1 MIEKNILV
9 FGGSGQI
16 GRHLIRR
23 LTKNNHLVTVVTRN
37 QHKKGAILKTQGNPG
52 YVEIVESNIFDEE
65 KLSKLMTKKDI
76 CINLVGILYEDKKN
90 TFKNIHVHFPSLI
103 SKLCEKHKLKQ
114 FIHLS
119 ALGIEKA
126 KDSNYAKSKLEGEKQ
141 ISESFKK
148 MNTTKMELIQIHNLV
163 DWKTQIKTLR
173 QMKES
178 GEISYIG
185 ITHYKSSAFKEMEDI
200 IKKEPIDFAQFNYSI
215 GERDAEERLL
225 PICQEFGVAT
235 IINRPF
241 MRGKLFRSFKNQTL
255 PDWCK
260 DYDINS
266 WGQFFLKYIIAN
278 PAVTNIIPA
287 TSKSKN
293 MLDNSIAGMGRVTDL
308 KIQKRIYF
316 YIWR

>member
-1 MIEKNILV
+1 MKDTKRNFLKLMSSSVLLSGLKFGSVLAQNQMLRRTIPSSGESLPIIGLGTSRVFDVDPENRQQLKIRKEIIEVLLNN
-9 FGGSGQI
+9 GGSLVDTSPMYGQSED
-16 GRHLIRR
+16 LI
-23 LTKNNHLVTVVTRN
+23 
-37 QHKKGAILKTQGNPG
+37 GAILNDYPRRNELFLATKVWTKGKTEG
-52 YVEIVESNIFDEE
+52 
-65 KLSKLMTKKDI
+65 
-76 CINLVGILYEDKKN
+76 
-90 TFKNIHVHFPSLI
+90 
-103 SKLCEKHKLKQ
+103 KQ
-114 FIHLS
+114 
-119 ALGIEKA
+119 
-126 KDSNYAKSKLEGEKQ
+126 Q

-225 PICQEFGVAT
+225 PICQEYGVAT

-255 PDWCK
+255 PNWCK
-260 DYDINS
+260 DYDIRS

-308 KIQKRIYF
+308 KIQKRMLEML
-316 YIWR
+316 

>member
-1 MIEKNILV
+1 MSTSVLLSGLKFGSVLAQNQMLRRTIPSSGESLPIIGLGTSRVFDVDPENRQQLKIRKEIIEVLLNN
-9 FGGSGQI
+9 GGSLVDTSPMYGQSED
-16 GRHLIRR
+16 LI
-23 LTKNNHLVTVVTRN
+23 
-37 QHKKGAILKTQGNPG
+37 GAILNDYPRRNELFLATKVWTKGKT
-52 YVEIVESNIFDEE
+52 
-65 KLSKLMTKKDI
+65 
-76 CINLVGILYEDKKN
+76 
-90 TFKNIHVHFPSLI
+90 
-103 SKLCEKHKLKQ
+103 
-114 FIHLS
+114 
-119 ALGIEKA
+119 
-126 KDSNYAKSKLEGEKQ
+126 EGEQQ

-225 PICQEFGVAT
+225 PICQEYGVAT

-255 PDWCK
+255 PNWCK
-260 DYDINS
+260 DYDISS

-293 MLDNSIAGMGRVTDL
+293 MLDNSFAGMGRVADL
-308 KIQKRIYF
+308 TIQKRMLEML
-316 YIWR
+316 

>member
-1 MIEKNILV
+1 MSTSFLLSGLKFGSVLAQNQMLRRTIPSSGESLPIIGLGTSRVFDVDPEDREELKIRKEIIEVLLNN
-9 FGGSGQI
+9 GGSLVDTSPMYGQSEDLLGQI
-16 GRHLIRR
+16 LDDYPRR
-23 LTKNNHLVTVVTRN
+23 NELFLATKVWI
-37 QHKKGAILKTQGNPG
+37 KGKP
-52 YVEIVESNIFDEE
+52 
-65 KLSKLMTKKDI
+65 
-76 CINLVGILYEDKKN
+76 
-90 TFKNIHVHFPSLI
+90 
-103 SKLCEKHKLKQ
+103 
-114 FIHLS
+114 
-119 ALGIEKA
+119 
-126 KDSNYAKSKLEGEKQ
+126 EGAQQ

-148 MNTTKMELIQIHNLV
+148 MNTNKMELIQIHNLV

-225 PICQEFGVAT
+225 PICQEYGVAT

-293 MLDNSIAGMGRVTDL
+293 MLDNSIAGMGRVTGL
-308 KIQKRIYF
+308 KIQKRMLEML
-316 YIWR
+316 

>member
-1 MIEKNILV
+1 MSASVLLSGLNFGYVLAQNQMLRRTIPSSGKSIPIIGLGTSRVFDVDPKDEEELKIRKEIIEVLLNN
-9 FGGSGQI
+9 GGSLVDTSPMYGQSEDLIGQI
-16 GRHLIRR
+16 LDDYPRRNELFLATKVWIKGKPEGQQQIR
-23 LTKNNHLVTVVTRN
+23 
-37 QHKKGAILKTQGNPG
+37 
-52 YVEIVESNIFDEE
+52 
-65 KLSKLMTKKDI
+65 
-76 CINLVGILYEDKKN
+76 
-90 TFKNIHVHFPSLI
+90 
-103 SKLCEKHKLKQ
+103 
-114 FIHLS
+114 
-119 ALGIEKA
+119 
-126 KDSNYAKSKLEGEKQ
+126 
-141 ISESFKK
+141 ESFKK
-148 MNTTKMELIQIHNLV
+148 MNTTKVELIQIHNLV

-225 PICQEFGVAT
+225 PICQEYGVAT

-241 MRGKLFRSFKNQTL
+241 MRGKLFRSFKSETL
-255 PDWCK
+255 PNWCK

-293 MLDNSIAGMGRVTDL
+293 MLDNSFAGMGKEVDL
-308 KIQKRIYF
+308 KIQKRMLEML
-316 YIWR
+316 

>member
-1 MIEKNILV
+1 MSTSFLLSGLKFGSVLAQNQMLRRTIPSSGESLPIIGLGTSRVFDVDPEDREELKIRKEIIEVLLNN
-9 FGGSGQI
+9 GGSLVDTSPMYGQSED
-16 GRHLIRR
+16 L
-23 LTKNNHLVTVVTRN
+23 L
-37 QHKKGAILKTQGNPG
+37 GAILDDYPRRN
-52 YVEIVESNIFDEE
+52 ELF
-65 KLSKLMTKKDI
+65 LATKVWIK
-76 CINLVGILYEDKKN
+76 GK
-90 TFKNIHVHFPSLI
+90 P
-103 SKLCEKHKLKQ
+103 
-114 FIHLS
+114 
-119 ALGIEKA
+119 
-126 KDSNYAKSKLEGEKQ
+126 EGEQQ
-141 ISESFKK
+141 ISESFTK
-148 MNTTKMELIQIHNLV
+148 MNTAKMELIQIHNLV

-308 KIQKRIYF
+308 KIQKRMLEML
-316 YIWR
+316 

>member
-1 MIEKNILV
+1 MSTSFLLSGLKFGSVLAQNQMLRRTIPSSGESLPIIGLGTSRVFDVDPEDREELKIRKQIIEVLLNN
-9 FGGSGQI
+9 GGSLVDTSPMYGQSEDLLGQI
-16 GRHLIRR
+16 LDDYPRR
-23 LTKNNHLVTVVTRN
+23 NELFLATKVWI
-37 QHKKGAILKTQGNPG
+37 KGKP
-52 YVEIVESNIFDEE
+52 
-65 KLSKLMTKKDI
+65 
-76 CINLVGILYEDKKN
+76 
-90 TFKNIHVHFPSLI
+90 
-103 SKLCEKHKLKQ
+103 
-114 FIHLS
+114 
-119 ALGIEKA
+119 
-126 KDSNYAKSKLEGEKQ
+126 EGAQQ

-225 PICQEFGVAT
+225 PICQEYGVAT

-241 MRGKLFRSFKNQTL
+241 MRGKLFRSFNNQTL

-308 KIQKRIYF
+308 KIQKRMLEML
-316 YIWR
+316 

>member
-1 MIEKNILV
+1 MSTSFLLSGLKFGSVLAQNQMLRRTIPSSGESLPIIGLGTSRVFDVDPEDREELKIRKQIIEVLLNN
-9 FGGSGQI
+9 GGSLVDTSPMYGQSEDLLGQI
-16 GRHLIRR
+16 LDDYPRR
-23 LTKNNHLVTVVTRN
+23 NELFLATKVWI
-37 QHKKGAILKTQGNPG
+37 KGKP
-52 YVEIVESNIFDEE
+52 
-65 KLSKLMTKKDI
+65 
-76 CINLVGILYEDKKN
+76 
-90 TFKNIHVHFPSLI
+90 
-103 SKLCEKHKLKQ
+103 
-114 FIHLS
+114 
-119 ALGIEKA
+119 
-126 KDSNYAKSKLEGEKQ
+126 EGAQQ

-148 MNTTKMELIQIHNLV
+148 MNTNKMELIQIHNLV

-173 QMKES
+173 KMKES

-225 PICQEFGVAT
+225 PICQEYGVAT

-260 DYDINS
+260 DYGINS

-293 MLDNSIAGMGRVTDL
+293 MLDNSFAGIGKVADL
-308 KIQKRIYF
+308 DIQKRMLKIF
-316 YIWR
+316 

>member
-1 MIEKNILV
+1 MSTSVLLSGLKFGSALAQNQMLRRAIPSSGESLPIIGLGTSRVFDVDPENREELKIRKEIIEVLLNNGGNLV
-9 FGGSGQI
+9 DTSPMYGQSED
-16 GRHLIRR
+16 LI
-23 LTKNNHLVTVVTRN
+23 
-37 QHKKGAILKTQGNPG
+37 GAILNDYPRRNELFLATKVWTKGKT
-52 YVEIVESNIFDEE
+52 
-65 KLSKLMTKKDI
+65 
-76 CINLVGILYEDKKN
+76 
-90 TFKNIHVHFPSLI
+90 
-103 SKLCEKHKLKQ
+103 
-114 FIHLS
+114 
-119 ALGIEKA
+119 
-126 KDSNYAKSKLEGEKQ
+126 EGEQQ

-148 MNTTKMELIQIHNLV
+148 MNTTKIELIQIHNLV

-225 PICQEFGVAT
+225 PICQDYGVAT

-255 PDWCK
+255 PNWCK
-260 DYDINS
+260 DYDISS

-293 MLDNSIAGMGRVTDL
+293 MLDNSIAGIGRVADL
-308 KIQKRIYF
+308 KIQKRMLEML
-316 YIWR
+316 

>member
-1 MIEKNILV
+1 MSTSVLLSGLKFGSALAQNQMLRRAIPSSGESLPIIGLGTSRVFDVDPENRQELKIRKEIIEVLLNN
-9 FGGSGQI
+9 GGSLVDTSPMYGQSED
-16 GRHLIRR
+16 LI
-23 LTKNNHLVTVVTRN
+23 
-37 QHKKGAILKTQGNPG
+37 GAILNDYPRRNELFLATKVWTKGKT
-52 YVEIVESNIFDEE
+52 
-65 KLSKLMTKKDI
+65 
-76 CINLVGILYEDKKN
+76 
-90 TFKNIHVHFPSLI
+90 
-103 SKLCEKHKLKQ
+103 
-114 FIHLS
+114 
-119 ALGIEKA
+119 
-126 KDSNYAKSKLEGEKQ
+126 EGEQQ

-148 MNTTKMELIQIHNLV
+148 MNTTKIELIQIHNLV

-225 PICQEFGVAT
+225 PICQDYGVAT

-255 PDWCK
+255 PNWCK
-260 DYDINS
+260 DYDISS

-293 MLDNSIAGMGRVTDL
+293 MLDNSFAGMGRVADL
-308 KIQKRIYF
+308 NIQKRMLEML
-316 YIWR
+316 

>member
-1 MIEKNILV
+1 MSTSVLLSGLKFGSVLAQNQMLRRTIPSSGESLPIIGLGTSRVFDVDPEDREELRIREEIIEVLLNN
-9 FGGSGQI
+9 GGSLVDTSPMYGQSENLI
-16 GRHLIRR
+16 GVILDDYPRR
-23 LTKNNHLVTVVTRN
+23 NELFLATKVWT
-37 QHKKGAILKTQGNPG
+37 KG
-52 YVEIVESNIFDEE
+52 
-65 KLSKLMTKKDI
+65 
-76 CINLVGILYEDKKN
+76 
-90 TFKNIHVHFPSLI
+90 
-103 SKLCEKHKLKQ
+103 
-114 FIHLS
+114 
-119 ALGIEKA
+119 KA
-126 KDSNYAKSKLEGEKQ
+126 EGEQQ

-148 MNTTKMELIQIHNLV
+148 MNTSKMELIQIHNLV

-225 PICQEFGVAT
+225 PICQEYGVAT

-241 MRGKLFRSFKNQTL
+241 MRGKLFRLFKNQTL
-255 PDWCK
+255 PNWCK

-293 MLDNSIAGMGRVTDL
+293 MLDNSFAGMGKVADL
-308 KIQKRIYF
+308 NIQKRMLEML
-316 YIWR
+316 

>member
-1 MIEKNILV
+1 MSTSVLLSGLKFGSALAQNQMLRRAIPSSGESLPIIGLGTSRVFDVDPENRQELKIRKEIIEVLLNN
-9 FGGSGQI
+9 GGSLVDTSPMYGQSED
-16 GRHLIRR
+16 LI
-23 LTKNNHLVTVVTRN
+23 
-37 QHKKGAILKTQGNPG
+37 GAILNDYPRRNELFLATKVWTKGKT
-52 YVEIVESNIFDEE
+52 
-65 KLSKLMTKKDI
+65 
-76 CINLVGILYEDKKN
+76 
-90 TFKNIHVHFPSLI
+90 
-103 SKLCEKHKLKQ
+103 
-114 FIHLS
+114 
-119 ALGIEKA
+119 
-126 KDSNYAKSKLEGEKQ
+126 EGEQQ

-148 MNTTKMELIQIHNLV
+148 MNTTKIELIQIHNLV

-225 PICQEFGVAT
+225 PICQDYGVAT

-255 PDWCK
+255 PNWCK
-260 DYDINS
+260 DYDISS

-293 MLDNSIAGMGRVTDL
+293 MLDNSIAGIGRVADL
-308 KIQKRIYF
+308 KIQKRMLEML
-316 YIWR
+316 

>member
-1 MIEKNILV
+1 MSTSFLLSGLKFGSVLAQNQMLRRTIPSSGESLPIIGLGTSRVFDVDPEDREELKIRKEIIEVLLNN
-9 FGGSGQI
+9 GGSLVDTSPMYGQSEDLLGQI
-16 GRHLIRR
+16 LDDYPRR
-23 LTKNNHLVTVVTRN
+23 NELFLATKVWI
-37 QHKKGAILKTQGNPG
+37 KG
-52 YVEIVESNIFDEE
+52 
-65 KLSKLMTKKDI
+65 
-76 CINLVGILYEDKKN
+76 
-90 TFKNIHVHFPSLI
+90 
-103 SKLCEKHKLKQ
+103 KQ
-114 FIHLS
+114 
-119 ALGIEKA
+119 
-126 KDSNYAKSKLEGEKQ
+126 EGEQQ

-148 MNTTKMELIQIHNLV
+148 MNTNKMELIQIHNLV

-308 KIQKRIYF
+308 KIQKRMLEML
-316 YIWR
+316 

>member
-1 MIEKNILV
+1 MSTSFLLSGLKFGSVLAQNQMLRRTIPSSGESLPIIGLGTSRVFDVDPEDREELKIRKEIIEVLLNN
-9 FGGSGQI
+9 GGSLVDTSPMYGQSEDLLGQI
-16 GRHLIRR
+16 LDDYPRR
-23 LTKNNHLVTVVTRN
+23 NELFLATKVWI
-37 QHKKGAILKTQGNPG
+37 KGKP
-52 YVEIVESNIFDEE
+52 
-65 KLSKLMTKKDI
+65 
-76 CINLVGILYEDKKN
+76 
-90 TFKNIHVHFPSLI
+90 
-103 SKLCEKHKLKQ
+103 
-114 FIHLS
+114 
-119 ALGIEKA
+119 
-126 KDSNYAKSKLEGEKQ
+126 EGEQQ
-141 ISESFKK
+141 ISESFTK
-148 MNTTKMELIQIHNLV
+148 MNTAKMELIQIHNLV

-308 KIQKRIYF
+308 KIQKRMLEIL
-316 YIWR
+316 

>member
-1 MIEKNILV
+1 MSTSFLLSGLKFGSVLAQNQMLRRTIPSSGESLPIIGLGTSRVFDVDPEDREELKIRKEIIEVLLNN
-9 FGGSGQI
+9 GGSLVDTSPMYGQSEDLLGQI
-16 GRHLIRR
+16 LDDYPRR
-23 LTKNNHLVTVVTRN
+23 NELFLATKVWI
-37 QHKKGAILKTQGNPG
+37 KGKP
-52 YVEIVESNIFDEE
+52 
-65 KLSKLMTKKDI
+65 
-76 CINLVGILYEDKKN
+76 
-90 TFKNIHVHFPSLI
+90 
-103 SKLCEKHKLKQ
+103 
-114 FIHLS
+114 
-119 ALGIEKA
+119 
-126 KDSNYAKSKLEGEKQ
+126 EGEQQ

-308 KIQKRIYF
+308 KIQKRMLEML
-316 YIWR
+316 

>member
-1 MIEKNILV
+1 MSTSFLLSGLKFGSVLAQNQMLRRTIPSSGESLPIIGLGTSRVFDVDPEDREELKIRKEIIEVLLNN
-9 FGGSGQI
+9 GGSLVDTSPMYGQSEDLLGQI
-16 GRHLIRR
+16 LDDYPRR
-23 LTKNNHLVTVVTRN
+23 NELFLATKVWI
-37 QHKKGAILKTQGNPG
+37 KG
-52 YVEIVESNIFDEE
+52 
-65 KLSKLMTKKDI
+65 
-76 CINLVGILYEDKKN
+76 
-90 TFKNIHVHFPSLI
+90 
-103 SKLCEKHKLKQ
+103 KQ
-114 FIHLS
+114 
-119 ALGIEKA
+119 
-126 KDSNYAKSKLEGEKQ
+126 EGEQQ

-148 MNTTKMELIQIHNLV
+148 MNTAKMELIQIHNLV
-163 DWKTQIKTLR
+163 DWKTQIKTLI

-308 KIQKRIYF
+308 KIQKRMLEML
-316 YIWR
+316 

>member
-1 MIEKNILV
+1 MSTSFLLSGLKFGSVLAQNQMLRRTIPSSGESLPIIGLGTSRVFDVDPEDREELKIRKQIIEVLLNN
-9 FGGSGQI
+9 GGSLVDTSPMYGQSEDLLGQI
-16 GRHLIRR
+16 LDDYPRR
-23 LTKNNHLVTVVTRN
+23 NELFLATKVWI
-37 QHKKGAILKTQGNPG
+37 KG
-52 YVEIVESNIFDEE
+52 
-65 KLSKLMTKKDI
+65 
-76 CINLVGILYEDKKN
+76 
-90 TFKNIHVHFPSLI
+90 
-103 SKLCEKHKLKQ
+103 
-114 FIHLS
+114 
-119 ALGIEKA
+119 
-126 KDSNYAKSKLEGEKQ
+126 KSEGEQQ

-148 MNTTKMELIQIHNLV
+148 MNTAKMELIQIHNLV

-225 PICQEFGVAT
+225 PICQEYGVAT

-241 MRGKLFRSFKNQTL
+241 MRGKLFRSFNNQTL

-308 KIQKRIYF
+308 KIQKRMLEML
-316 YIWR
+316 

>member
-1 MIEKNILV
+1 MSTSFLLSGLKFGSVLAQNQMLRRTIPSSGESLPIIGLGTSRVFDVDPEDREELKIRKQIIEVLLNN
-9 FGGSGQI
+9 GGSLVDTSPMYGQSEDLLGQI
-16 GRHLIRR
+16 LDDYPRR
-23 LTKNNHLVTVVTRN
+23 NELFLATKVWI
-37 QHKKGAILKTQGNPG
+37 KGKP
-52 YVEIVESNIFDEE
+52 
-65 KLSKLMTKKDI
+65 
-76 CINLVGILYEDKKN
+76 
-90 TFKNIHVHFPSLI
+90 
-103 SKLCEKHKLKQ
+103 
-114 FIHLS
+114 
-119 ALGIEKA
+119 
-126 KDSNYAKSKLEGEKQ
+126 EGAQQ

-148 MNTTKMELIQIHNLV
+148 MNTNKMELIQIHNLV

-308 KIQKRIYF
+308 KIQKRMLEML
-316 YIWR
+316 

>member
-1 MIEKNILV
+1 MSTSFLLSGLKFESVLAQNQMLRRTIPSSGESLPIIGLGTSRVFDVDPEDREELKIRKEIIEVLLNN
-9 FGGSGQI
+9 GGSLVDTSPMYGQSEDLLGQI
-16 GRHLIRR
+16 LDDYPRR
-23 LTKNNHLVTVVTRN
+23 NELFLATKVWI
-37 QHKKGAILKTQGNPG
+37 KGKP
-52 YVEIVESNIFDEE
+52 
-65 KLSKLMTKKDI
+65 
-76 CINLVGILYEDKKN
+76 
-90 TFKNIHVHFPSLI
+90 
-103 SKLCEKHKLKQ
+103 
-114 FIHLS
+114 
-119 ALGIEKA
+119 
-126 KDSNYAKSKLEGEKQ
+126 EGEQQ

-148 MNTTKMELIQIHNLV
+148 MNTAKMELIQIHNLV

-215 GERDAEERLL
+215 GEREAEERLL
-225 PICQEFGVAT
+225 PICQEYGVAT

-308 KIQKRIYF
+308 KIQKRMLEML
-316 YIWR
+316 

>member
-1 MIEKNILV
+1 MSTSFLLSGLKFGSVLAQNQMLRRTIPSSGESLPIIGLGTSRVFDVDPEDREELKIRKEIIEVLLNN
-9 FGGSGQI
+9 GGSLVDTSPMYGQSEGLLGQI
-16 GRHLIRR
+16 LDDYPRR
-23 LTKNNHLVTVVTRN
+23 NELFLATKVWI
-37 QHKKGAILKTQGNPG
+37 KGKP
-52 YVEIVESNIFDEE
+52 
-65 KLSKLMTKKDI
+65 
-76 CINLVGILYEDKKN
+76 
-90 TFKNIHVHFPSLI
+90 
-103 SKLCEKHKLKQ
+103 
-114 FIHLS
+114 
-119 ALGIEKA
+119 
-126 KDSNYAKSKLEGEKQ
+126 EGEQQ

-308 KIQKRIYF
+308 KIQKRMLEML
-316 YIWR
+316 

>member
-1 MIEKNILV
+1 MKDTKRNFLKLMSSSVLLSGLKFGSVLAQNQMLRRTIPSSGESLPIIGLGTSRVFDVDPENRQQLKIRKEIIEVLLNN
-9 FGGSGQI
+9 GGSLVDTSPMYGQSED
-16 GRHLIRR
+16 LI
-23 LTKNNHLVTVVTRN
+23 
-37 QHKKGAILKTQGNPG
+37 GAILNDYPRRNELFLATKVWTKGKT
-52 YVEIVESNIFDEE
+52 
-65 KLSKLMTKKDI
+65 
-76 CINLVGILYEDKKN
+76 
-90 TFKNIHVHFPSLI
+90 
-103 SKLCEKHKLKQ
+103 
-114 FIHLS
+114 
-119 ALGIEKA
+119 
-126 KDSNYAKSKLEGEKQ
+126 EGEQQ

-225 PICQEFGVAT
+225 PICQEYGVAT

-255 PDWCK
+255 PNWCK

-293 MLDNSIAGMGRVTDL
+293 MLDNSFAGMGRVADL
-308 KIQKRIYF
+308 TIQKRMLEML
-316 YIWR
+316 

>member
-1 MIEKNILV
+1 MKHTKRNLLKLISTSFLLSGLKFGSVLAENQMLRRTIPSSGESLPIIGLGTSRVFDVDPEDREELKIRKEIIEVLLNN
-9 FGGSGQI
+9 GGSLVDTSPMYGQSEELLGQI
-16 GRHLIRR
+16 LDDYPRR
-23 LTKNNHLVTVVTRN
+23 NELFLATKVWI
-37 QHKKGAILKTQGNPG
+37 KGKP
-52 YVEIVESNIFDEE
+52 
-65 KLSKLMTKKDI
+65 
-76 CINLVGILYEDKKN
+76 
-90 TFKNIHVHFPSLI
+90 
-103 SKLCEKHKLKQ
+103 
-114 FIHLS
+114 
-119 ALGIEKA
+119 
-126 KDSNYAKSKLEGEKQ
+126 EGEQQ

-225 PICQEFGVAT
+225 PICQEYGVAT

-308 KIQKRIYF
+308 KIQKRMLEML
-316 YIWR
+316 

>member
-1 MIEKNILV
+1 MSTSFLLSGLKFGSLLAQNQMLRRTIPSSGESLPIIGLGTSRVFDVDPEDREELKIRKEIIEVLLNN
-9 FGGSGQI
+9 GGSLVDTSPMYGQSEDLLGKI
-16 GRHLIRR
+16 LDDYPRR
-23 LTKNNHLVTVVTRN
+23 NELFLATKVWI
-37 QHKKGAILKTQGNPG
+37 KG
-52 YVEIVESNIFDEE
+52 
-65 KLSKLMTKKDI
+65 
-76 CINLVGILYEDKKN
+76 
-90 TFKNIHVHFPSLI
+90 
-103 SKLCEKHKLKQ
+103 
-114 FIHLS
+114 
-119 ALGIEKA
+119 
-126 KDSNYAKSKLEGEKQ
+126 KSEGEQQ

-148 MNTTKMELIQIHNLV
+148 MNTAKMELIQIHNLV

-225 PICQEFGVAT
+225 PICQEYGVAT

-308 KIQKRIYF
+308 KIQKRMLEML
-316 YIWR
+316 

>member
-1 MIEKNILV
+1 MSTSFLLSGLKFGPVLAQNQMLRRTIPSSGESLPIIGLGTSRVFDVDPEDREELKIRKEIIEVLLNN
-9 FGGSGQI
+9 GGSLVDTSPMYGQSEDLLGKI
-16 GRHLIRR
+16 LDDYPRR
-23 LTKNNHLVTVVTRN
+23 NELFLATKVWI
-37 QHKKGAILKTQGNPG
+37 KG
-52 YVEIVESNIFDEE
+52 
-65 KLSKLMTKKDI
+65 
-76 CINLVGILYEDKKN
+76 
-90 TFKNIHVHFPSLI
+90 
-103 SKLCEKHKLKQ
+103 KQ
-114 FIHLS
+114 
-119 ALGIEKA
+119 
-126 KDSNYAKSKLEGEKQ
+126 EGEQQ

-148 MNTTKMELIQIHNLV
+148 MNTAKMELIQIHNLV

-215 GERDAEERLL
+215 GEREAEERLL
-225 PICQEFGVAT
+225 PICQEYGVAT

-308 KIQKRIYF
+308 KIQKRMLEML
-316 YIWR
+316 

>member
-1 MIEKNILV
+1 MSTSVLLSGLKFGSALAQNQMLRRAIPSSGESLPIIGLGTSRVFDVDPENRQELKIRKEIIEVLLNN
-9 FGGSGQI
+9 GGSLVDTSPMYGQSED
-16 GRHLIRR
+16 L
-23 LTKNNHLVTVVTRN
+23 L
-37 QHKKGAILKTQGNPG
+37 GAILDDYPRRN
-52 YVEIVESNIFDEE
+52 ELF
-65 KLSKLMTKKDI
+65 LATKVWIK
-76 CINLVGILYEDKKN
+76 GK
-90 TFKNIHVHFPSLI
+90 P
-103 SKLCEKHKLKQ
+103 
-114 FIHLS
+114 
-119 ALGIEKA
+119 
-126 KDSNYAKSKLEGEKQ
+126 EGEQQ

-148 MNTTKMELIQIHNLV
+148 MNTAKMELIQIHNLV

-308 KIQKRIYF
+308 KIQKRMLEML
-316 YIWR
+316 

>member
-1 MIEKNILV
+1 MKHTKRNLLKLMSTSFLLSGLKFGSVLAQNQMLRRTIHSSCESLPIIGLGTSRVFDVDPEDREELKIRKEIIEVLLNN
-9 FGGSGQI
+9 GGSLVDTSPMYGQSEDLLGQI
-16 GRHLIRR
+16 LDDYPRR
-23 LTKNNHLVTVVTRN
+23 NELFLATKVWI
-37 QHKKGAILKTQGNPG
+37 KGKP
-52 YVEIVESNIFDEE
+52 
-65 KLSKLMTKKDI
+65 
-76 CINLVGILYEDKKN
+76 
-90 TFKNIHVHFPSLI
+90 
-103 SKLCEKHKLKQ
+103 
-114 FIHLS
+114 
-119 ALGIEKA
+119 
-126 KDSNYAKSKLEGEKQ
+126 EGEQQ
-141 ISESFKK
+141 ISESFTK
-148 MNTTKMELIQIHNLV
+148 MNTAKMELIQIHNLV

-308 KIQKRIYF
+308 KIQKRMLEML
-316 YIWR
+316 

>member
-1 MIEKNILV
+1 MSTSFLLSGLKFGSVLAQNQMLRRTIPSSGESLPIIGLGTSRVFDVDPEDREELKIRKEIIEVLLNN
-9 FGGSGQI
+9 GGSLVDTSPMYGQSEDLLGQI
-16 GRHLIRR
+16 LDDYPRR
-23 LTKNNHLVTVVTRN
+23 NELFLATKVWI
-37 QHKKGAILKTQGNPG
+37 KGKP
-52 YVEIVESNIFDEE
+52 
-65 KLSKLMTKKDI
+65 
-76 CINLVGILYEDKKN
+76 
-90 TFKNIHVHFPSLI
+90 
-103 SKLCEKHKLKQ
+103 
-114 FIHLS
+114 
-119 ALGIEKA
+119 
-126 KDSNYAKSKLEGEKQ
+126 EGEQQ

-225 PICQEFGVAT
+225 PICQEYGVAT

-308 KIQKRIYF
+308 KIQKRMLEML
-316 YIWR
+316 

>member
-1 MIEKNILV
+1 MSTSFLLSGLKFGPVLAQNQMLRRTIPSSGESLPIIGLGTSRVFDVDPEDREELKIRKEIIEVLLNN
-9 FGGSGQI
+9 GGSLVDTSPMYGQSED
-16 GRHLIRR
+16 LI
-23 LTKNNHLVTVVTRN
+23 
-37 QHKKGAILKTQGNPG
+37 GAILNDYPRRNELFLATKVWTKGKT
-52 YVEIVESNIFDEE
+52 
-65 KLSKLMTKKDI
+65 
-76 CINLVGILYEDKKN
+76 
-90 TFKNIHVHFPSLI
+90 
-103 SKLCEKHKLKQ
+103 
-114 FIHLS
+114 
-119 ALGIEKA
+119 
-126 KDSNYAKSKLEGEKQ
+126 EGEQQ

-225 PICQEFGVAT
+225 PICQDYGVAT

-255 PDWCK
+255 PNWCK
-260 DYDINS
+260 DYDISS

-308 KIQKRIYF
+308 KIQKRMLEML
-316 YIWR
+316 

>member
-1 MIEKNILV
+1 MSPSCLLSGLKFGSVLAQNHMLSSTIPSSGESLPIIGLGTSRVFDVDPEDREELKIRKEIIEVLLNN
-9 FGGSGQI
+9 GGSLVDTSPMYGQSEDLLGKI
-16 GRHLIRR
+16 LDDYPRR
-23 LTKNNHLVTVVTRN
+23 NELFLATKVWI
-37 QHKKGAILKTQGNPG
+37 KGKP
-52 YVEIVESNIFDEE
+52 
-65 KLSKLMTKKDI
+65 
-76 CINLVGILYEDKKN
+76 
-90 TFKNIHVHFPSLI
+90 
-103 SKLCEKHKLKQ
+103 
-114 FIHLS
+114 
-119 ALGIEKA
+119 
-126 KDSNYAKSKLEGEKQ
+126 EGEQQ

-148 MNTTKMELIQIHNLV
+148 MNTAKMELIQIHNLV

-308 KIQKRIYF
+308 KIQKRMLEML
-316 YIWR
+316 

>member
-1 MIEKNILV
+1 MSTSFLLSSLNFGSVLAQNQILRRTIPSSGESLPIIGLGTSRVFDVDPENRQELKIRKEIIEVLLDN
-9 FGGSGQI
+9 GGSLVDTSPMYGQSED
-16 GRHLIRR
+16 LI
-23 LTKNNHLVTVVTRN
+23 
-37 QHKKGAILKTQGNPG
+37 GAILNDYPRRNELFLATKVWTKGKT
-52 YVEIVESNIFDEE
+52 
-65 KLSKLMTKKDI
+65 
-76 CINLVGILYEDKKN
+76 
-90 TFKNIHVHFPSLI
+90 
-103 SKLCEKHKLKQ
+103 
-114 FIHLS
+114 
-119 ALGIEKA
+119 
-126 KDSNYAKSKLEGEKQ
+126 EGEQQ

-225 PICQEFGVAT
+225 PICQDYGVAT

-255 PDWCK
+255 PNWCK
-260 DYDINS
+260 DYDISS

-293 MLDNSIAGMGRVTDL
+293 MFDNSFAGIGRVADL
-308 KIQKRIYF
+308 KIQKRMLEML
-316 YIWR
+316 

>member
-1 MIEKNILV
+1 MSTSFLLSGLKFGSVLAQNQMLRRTIPSSGESLPIIGLGTSRVFDVDPEDREELKIRKEIIEVLLNN
-9 FGGSGQI
+9 GGSLVDTSPMYGQSEGLLGQI
-16 GRHLIRR
+16 LDDYPRR
-23 LTKNNHLVTVVTRN
+23 NELFLATKVWI
-37 QHKKGAILKTQGNPG
+37 KGKP
-52 YVEIVESNIFDEE
+52 
-65 KLSKLMTKKDI
+65 
-76 CINLVGILYEDKKN
+76 
-90 TFKNIHVHFPSLI
+90 
-103 SKLCEKHKLKQ
+103 
-114 FIHLS
+114 
-119 ALGIEKA
+119 
-126 KDSNYAKSKLEGEKQ
+126 EGEQQ
-141 ISESFKK
+141 ISESFTK
-148 MNTTKMELIQIHNLV
+148 MNTAKMELIQIHNLV

-308 KIQKRIYF
+308 KIQKRMLEIL
-316 YIWR
+316 

>member
-1 MIEKNILV
+1 MSTSVLLSGLKFGSALAQNQMLRRAIPSSGESLPIIGLGTSRVFDVDPENRQELKIRKEIIEVLLDN
-9 FGGSGQI
+9 GGSLVDTSPMYGQSED
-16 GRHLIRR
+16 LI
-23 LTKNNHLVTVVTRN
+23 
-37 QHKKGAILKTQGNPG
+37 GAILNDYPRRNELFLATKVWTKGKT
-52 YVEIVESNIFDEE
+52 
-65 KLSKLMTKKDI
+65 
-76 CINLVGILYEDKKN
+76 
-90 TFKNIHVHFPSLI
+90 
-103 SKLCEKHKLKQ
+103 
-114 FIHLS
+114 
-119 ALGIEKA
+119 
-126 KDSNYAKSKLEGEKQ
+126 EGEQQ
-141 ISESFKK
+141 ISQSFKK

-225 PICQEFGVAT
+225 PICQDYGVAT

-255 PDWCK
+255 PNWCK
-260 DYDINS
+260 DYDISS

-293 MLDNSIAGMGRVTDL
+293 MLDNSFAGIG
-308 KIQKRIYF
+308 
-316 YIWR
+316 

>member
-1 MIEKNILV
+1 MSTSILLSGLKFGSVLAQNQMLRRTIPSSGESLPIIGLGTSRVFDVDPENRQQLKIRKEIIEVLLNN
-9 FGGSGQI
+9 GGSLVDTSPMYGQSED
-16 GRHLIRR
+16 LI
-23 LTKNNHLVTVVTRN
+23 
-37 QHKKGAILKTQGNPG
+37 GAILNDYPRRNELFLATKVWTKGKTEG
-52 YVEIVESNIFDEE
+52 
-65 KLSKLMTKKDI
+65 
-76 CINLVGILYEDKKN
+76 
-90 TFKNIHVHFPSLI
+90 
-103 SKLCEKHKLKQ
+103 KQ
-114 FIHLS
+114 
-119 ALGIEKA
+119 
-126 KDSNYAKSKLEGEKQ
+126 Q

-225 PICQEFGVAT
+225 PICQEYGVAT

-255 PDWCK
+255 PNWCK

-293 MLDNSIAGMGRVTDL
+293 MLDNSFAGMGRVADL
-308 KIQKRIYF
+308 TIQKRMLEML
-316 YIWR
+316 

>member
-1 MIEKNILV
+1 MKHTKRNLLKLLSTSFLLSGLKFGSTLAQNQMLRRSIPSSGESLPIIGLGTSRVFDVDPEDREELKIRKKIIEVLV
-9 FGGSGQI
+9 NNGGSLVDTSPMYGQSED
-16 GRHLIRR
+16 LI
-23 LTKNNHLVTVVTRN
+23 
-37 QHKKGAILKTQGNPG
+37 GAILDNYPRR
-52 YVEIVESNIFDEE
+52 N
-65 KLSKLMTKKDI
+65 KLFLATKVWTK
-76 CINLVGILYEDKKN
+76 GKSEG
-90 TFKNIHVHFPSLI
+90 
-103 SKLCEKHKLKQ
+103 KQ
-114 FIHLS
+114 
-119 ALGIEKA
+119 
-126 KDSNYAKSKLEGEKQ
+126 Q

-148 MNTTKMELIQIHNLV
+148 MNTTKIELIQIHNLV

-225 PICQEFGVAT
+225 PICQDYSVAT

-241 MRGKLFRSFKNQTL
+241 MRGKLFRSFKNETL
-255 PDWCK
+255 PNWCK

-293 MLDNSIAGMGRVTDL
+293 MLDNSFAGMGRLADL
-308 KIQKRIYF
+308 KIQKRMLEIL
-316 YIWR
+316 

>member
-1 MIEKNILV
+1 MSSSVLLSGLKFGSVLAQNQMLRRAIPSSGESLPIIGLGTSRVFDVDPEDREELRIREEIIEVLLNN
-9 FGGSGQI
+9 GGSLVDTSPMYGQSENLI
-16 GRHLIRR
+16 GVILDDYPRR
-23 LTKNNHLVTVVTRN
+23 NELFLATKVWT
-37 QHKKGAILKTQGNPG
+37 KG
-52 YVEIVESNIFDEE
+52 
-65 KLSKLMTKKDI
+65 
-76 CINLVGILYEDKKN
+76 
-90 TFKNIHVHFPSLI
+90 
-103 SKLCEKHKLKQ
+103 
-114 FIHLS
+114 
-119 ALGIEKA
+119 KA
-126 KDSNYAKSKLEGEKQ
+126 EGEQQ

-148 MNTTKMELIQIHNLV
+148 MNTSKMELIQIHNLV

-225 PICQEFGVAT
+225 PICQEYGVAT

-241 MRGKLFRSFKNQTL
+241 MRGKLFRLFKNQTL
-255 PDWCK
+255 PNWCK

-293 MLDNSIAGMGRVTDL
+293 MLDNSFAGMGKVADL
-308 KIQKRIYF
+308 NIQKRMLEML
-316 YIWR
+316 